1 MSKKTTISDHAQKGA
16 KCISCG
22 DLITVNYCPN
32 CGEKKLNLHDLKVK
46 HYVEESFEGFT
57 HFDNKFFKSAKLL
70 ISRPGALSEKFCQGE
85 RVRYMRPFALFFV
98 CNILFFL
105 FSGNNI
111 FSLPL
116 SSFYNF
122 WPYTEFH
129 TQEVIDKVAPTKV
142 VMDSVS
148 ASFNEK
154 IRLESKAFLA
164 ILIPLLALG
173 GLMLRGKR
181 YLSEH
186 LVFSTH
192 YLAFIL
198 LYFTALD
205 LVISKPVS
213 FFMKEDYNEV
223 FDTAK
228 GLLTLLVFGCY
239 YGIAV
244 KRFYEISVLK
254 AVFGSIFMTALFLT
268 CLYGYRLLL
277 FFKIIRIF
285 DV

>member
-1 MSKKTTISDHAQKGA
+1 MNKEPIISVHAEKATT
-16 KCISCG
+16 CISCG

-32 CGEKKLNLHDLKVK
+32 CGEKKLSLHDLKVK

-85 RVRYMRPFALFFV
+85 RVQYMRPFALFFV

-105 FSGNNI
+105 FSKHNV
-111 FSLPL
+111 FSAPF

-122 WPYTEFH
+122 WPFTEFH
-129 TQEVIDKVAPTKV
+129 TQELIDKIAPTEDL
-142 VMDSVS
+142 MRSVS
-148 ASFNEK
+148 ASFNEQM
-154 IRLESKAFLA
+154 RMESKAFLA
-164 ILIPLLALG
+164 ILIPLLAIG
-173 GLMLRGKR
+173 GIMLRRKR

-192 YLAFIL
+192 YFAFIL
-198 LYFTALD
+198 LYFTVLD

-228 GLLTLLVFGCY
+228 GLLTLLVIGCY
-239 YGIAV
+239 YCIAAR
-244 KRFYEISVLK
+244 RFYAISVLK
-254 AVFGSIFMTALFLT
+254 AVFGSMFMMALFLA
-268 CLYGYRLLL
+268 CLYGYKLLL
-277 FFKIIRIF
+277 FFKIIRVF